1 MRTRKAD
8 STLRGYI
15 GCPEEFEDFVAN
27 PWGPTKKTR
36 MMNEWIFENLKEQSK
51 PRDVIEWLK
60 VKDMADNRT
69 ERAFFQNLKPG
80 LIRKP
85 RKQYYI
91 QESGRLLEAGEA
103 ALTQIRQNSDCKLQN
118 KLYQLKGTPD
128 HIKAETERLKAE
140 AERDLQTELR
150 KIIDETNEKIRQ
162 VKHVVENDATNT
174 DSFDR
179 WIGAYEQ
186 VSDRIAAL
194 DREFEKLVDD
204 FDRYRH
210 GGLGKRLRKAANE
223 IIEGEYEDEE
233 EYEEELARPAGES
246 ADPTQTPLA
255 PVASGDAT
263 RAEDT
268 STTGQFSP
276 EGSQVETTPPSSGN
290 NPD

>member
-1 MRTRKAD
+1 
-8 STLRGYI
+8 
-15 GCPEEFEDFVAN
+15 
-27 PWGPTKKTR
+27 
-36 MMNEWIFENLKEQSK
+36 MMNEWIFENLEEQSK

-60 VKDMADNRT
+60 IKEMADNRT

-91 QESGRLLEAGEA
+91 EESGRLMEAGEA
-103 ALTQIRQNSDCKLQN
+103 AIAQLRQNSDCKLQN
-118 KLYQLKGTPD
+118 KLFQLKGTPD
-128 HIKAETERLKAE
+128 HVKAETERLKAE
-140 AERDLQTELR
+140 AERDLQIEHR
-150 KIIDETNEKIRQ
+150 KIIDETNENIRQ
-162 VKHVVENDATNT
+162 VKHIVENDATDT

-179 WIGAYEQ
+179 WIGPYEQ

-210 GGLGKRLRKAANE
+210 GGLGERLRKAANE

-233 EYEEELARPAGES
+233 EHAEELARPAGES
-246 ADPTQTPLA
+246 AEASQTPLA
-255 PVASGDAT
+255 PAASAGAT

-268 STTGQFSP
+268 STTGELSP
-276 EGSQVETTPPSSGN
+276 EGPQLEPTPPSGDGI
-290 NPD
+290 PK